1 MKEKDYHK
9 RNFLKFPLISTQD
22 EYDKKVV
29 ELKKIILIIS
39 F

>member
-22 EYDKKVV
+22 EYDKKDFTPAT
-29 ELKKIILIIS
+29 KKER
-39 F
+39 